1 MAEHQ
6 TLLTRGITPQDPIL
20 VVGAGIMGAGIA
32 QIAAQAGH
40 TVFLFDMRPSAAQ
53 EAHARLAG
61 SLNALVDKGKLTA
74 ASVQEALDRIKPVA
88 SLSDAV
94 SARVAVE
101 AIVERLD
108 AKRELFQQLESILA
122 EDAILATNT
131 SSISV
136 TAIAKGLQ
144 HPGRLVGM
152 HFFNPVPVM
161 RLVEVVS
168 GLQTK
173 AEVAE
178 AIFELSRAWR
188 KVPVHARSTPGFIV
202 NRIARPFY
210 AEALAL
216 LQEQA
221 STPETLDACLRSAG
235 FRMGPCE
242 LMDLIGHDTNFSVT
256 QSVYEANFFDKRFVP
271 SLIQRELVDG
281 GLLGRKSGRGF
292 YSYPSETSPPQ
303 PMLLEPISRPIQ
315 VTVHGSGQ
323 TADAL
328 QRAASIA
335 LAEFGIEAMRSTS
348 DDWTGLQVDRAR
360 LVMTDGRPAYQVA
373 RTMGLADVTLFDR
386 ATSWTSSGAP
396 VKLGFAVND
405 GASQAWKSQS
415 PAWLKALGFEPVQLA
430 DTPGLVVARTIAMLV
445 NEAADAVQQGVCTP
459 EGTDIAMKL
468 GVNYPAGPFEWLA
481 GWSPQGVVRIL
492 ESLDEA
498 YRGERYR
505 VSPWLRRAAAGAI

>member
-40 TVFLFDMRPSAAQ
+40 TVFLFDMRPSAAP

-94 SARVAVE
+94 SARVALE

-168 GLQTK
+168 GLQTN

-271 SLIQRELVDG
+271 SLIQRELVD
-281 GLLGRKSGRGF
+281 
-292 YSYPSETSPPQ
+292 
-303 PMLLEPISRPIQ
+303 
-315 VTVHGSGQ
+315 
-323 TADAL
+323 
-328 QRAASIA
+328 
-335 LAEFGIEAMRSTS
+335 
-348 DDWTGLQVDRAR
+348 
-360 LVMTDGRPAYQVA
+360 
-373 RTMGLADVTLFDR
+373 
-386 ATSWTSSGAP
+386 
-396 VKLGFAVND
+396 
-405 GASQAWKSQS
+405 
-415 PAWLKALGFEPVQLA
+415 
-430 DTPGLVVARTIAMLV
+430 
-445 NEAADAVQQGVCTP
+445 
-459 EGTDIAMKL
+459 
-468 GVNYPAGPFEWLA
+468 
-481 GWSPQGVVRIL
+481 
-492 ESLDEA
+492 
-498 YRGERYR
+498 
-505 VSPWLRRAAAGAI
+505 